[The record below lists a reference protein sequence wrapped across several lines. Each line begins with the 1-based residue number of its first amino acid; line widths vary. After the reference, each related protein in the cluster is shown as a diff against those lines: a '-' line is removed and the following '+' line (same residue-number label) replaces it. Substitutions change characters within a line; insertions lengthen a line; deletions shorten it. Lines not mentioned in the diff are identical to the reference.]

1 MNLAQL
7 KEDFL
12 ERFESPNEHEPY
24 DSHEGGFYNS
34 TLIDTE
40 DSVTEVFTG
49 LSEEIRKELISDLN
63 KISSSWVRKD

>member
-24 DSHEGGFYNS
+24 DSLEGGFYNS

-40 DSVTEVFTG
+40 DAVTEVFTG
-49 LSEEIRKELISDLN
+49 LSEEMRKELISDLN